1 MKLKLAE
8 YLFMRYAI
16 SMHIITH
23 RRLLEAADQHQ
34 NCVTALDQWYRLVK
48 KTEVHNFSELRQLFR
63 SVDKVGELYV
73 FNVGGNKLRIIAA
86 IHFNRQKLY
95 IRAVLTHLEYDQE
108 DWKP

>member
-1 MKLKLAE
+1 M
-8 YLFMRYAI
+8 Y
-16 SMHIITH
+16 IITH

-34 NCVTALDQWYRLVK
+34 NCATALDQWYRLVK
-48 KTEVHNFSELRQLFR
+48 KTEVQNFSELRQLFR